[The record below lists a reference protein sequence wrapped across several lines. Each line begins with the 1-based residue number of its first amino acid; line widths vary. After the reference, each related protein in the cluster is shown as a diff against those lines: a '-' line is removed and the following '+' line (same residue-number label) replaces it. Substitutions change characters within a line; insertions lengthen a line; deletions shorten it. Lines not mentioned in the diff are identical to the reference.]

1 VSDDRHY
8 EVILID
14 WSLGCDDFVG
24 SDDVD
29 YPLGGKSDAG
39 QIWADAPHRA
49 GRLAPEMPSLTAIAN
64 ALRVGDHLI
73 ERLG

>member
-8 EVILID
+8 DVIIVD
-14 WSLGCDDFVG
+14 WYLRSDDF
-24 SDDVD
+24 D
-29 YPLGGKSDAG
+29 YPLGGVQMLGKSDAG
-39 QIWADAPHRA
+39 QIRGNAPHRA
-49 GRLAPEMPSLTAIAN
+49 GRLAPEMPSLTAPAN